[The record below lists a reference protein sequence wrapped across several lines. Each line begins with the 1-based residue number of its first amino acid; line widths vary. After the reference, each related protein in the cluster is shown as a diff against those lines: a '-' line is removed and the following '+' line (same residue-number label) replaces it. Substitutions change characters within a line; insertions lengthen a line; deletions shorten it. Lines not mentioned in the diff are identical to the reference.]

1 LTWAGNPEYTSF
13 ISNPTTMATKITIT
27 DKARAIAAAAIAEA
41 NRKAGT
47 ADERNLNTLVGVL
60 TLPRLR

>member
-1 LTWAGNPEYTSF
+1 MATDLKYLSL
-13 ISNPTTMATKITIT
+13 ISNPTTMATKTPLT

-47 ADERNLNTLVGVL
+47 ADERNLNTLIDVL

>member
-1 LTWAGNPEYTSF
+1 
-13 ISNPTTMATKITIT
+13 MATKITIT
-27 DKARAIAAAAIAEA
+27 NKARAIAAAAIAEA

-60 TLPRLR
+60 TLPRLK

>member
-1 LTWAGNPEYTSF
+1 MEYINLMKNNTAS
-13 ISNPTTMATKITIT
+13 ATKTLIT

-47 ADERNLNTLVGVL
+47 ADERNLNTLLDVL

>member
-1 LTWAGNPEYTSF
+1 
-13 ISNPTTMATKITIT
+13 MATKITIT
-27 DKARAIAAAAIAEA
+27 AQARAIAAAAIAEA

-60 TLPRLR
+60 TLPRLK